1 MSQKRKFLFFYLTTG
16 AGHISTARVMKDCI
30 QKLNPDAEIVM
41 VNGFDKK
48 NYLGQIMLEKGY
60 YVSTNFLHGLYP
72 LAYDLYQY
80 RFFQTATLKLLMP
93 HTVRYIKK
101 VI

>member
-60 YVSTNFLHGLYP
+60 YVSNL
-72 LAYDLYQY
+72 D
-80 RFFQTATLKLLMP
+80 
-93 HTVRYIKK
+93 
-101 VI
+101 